1 MGNHLRVDP
10 NGVRR
15 VAQQQQE
22 AAAQL
27 GPAAT
32 AANGVGASM
41 MVNHG
46 IICAATSAAT
56 TMAEQMRSLATLGTQ
71 AVSADLS
78 RKLEMAATM
87 YETTDQQM
95 ASQINERMH
104 P

>member
-1 MGNHLRVDP
+1 MGDHLRVDP
-10 NGVRR
+10 GEVRR
-15 VAQQQQE
+15 VAHQQQD
-22 AAAQL
+22 AATQL

-32 AANGVGASM
+32 AANGVGTSM
-41 MVNHG
+41 LVNHG

-56 TMAEQMRSLATLGTQ
+56 IMAEQTRSLATLGTQ
-71 AVSADLS
+71 MVSADLS
-78 RKLEMAATM
+78 EKLHMAATM